1 MRLLFRIARSPIGRL
16 IVGWI
21 FTHMSFVIPVQRLQE
36 TKTLVAFHH
45 PKPSYP
51 LHILLVPKK
60 AIGSLTDLTQADCDF
75 VAELFQ
81 TVRSLIAELNLEE
94 TGYRLI
100 VNGGKYQDVAQLHFH
115 LVSEYQLGN
124 ASGKK

>member
-1 MRLLFRIARSPIGRL
+1 MRLLLQIAQSPIGRL
-16 IVGWI
+16 IIGWI
-21 FTHMSFVIPVQRLQE
+21 FTHMSFIIPVRRLRE
-36 TKTLVAFHH
+36 TKTLVAFYH

-60 AIGSLTDLTQADCDF
+60 AIGSLTDLTRADCDF

-81 TVRSLIAELNLEE
+81 TVQSLITEFDLEE

-100 VNGGKYQDVAQLHFH
+100 VNGGQYQDVAQLHFH
-115 LVSEYQLGN
+115 LVSED
-124 ASGKK
+124 ATPPV